1 MRVYLTP
8 AVSQTVLSQQ
18 LPLGDQGSAM
28 SMDTSNVVRNAN
40 PNGPGPSW
48 DNALVQPFSASQGL
62 LFTII
67 MSFKKLI
74 TYGENYNFSHML
86 VVQVPL
92 LQITALVA

>member
-18 LPLGDQGSAM
+18 LPLGDQGSSM
-28 SMDTSNVVRNAN
+28 SIDTSSVVRNAN
-40 PNGPGPSW
+40 PNGAGPSW

-67 MSFKKLI
+67 ASLK
-74 TYGENYNFSHML
+74 N
-86 VVQVPL
+86 
-92 LQITALVA
+92 